1 MYRDRHLLSLTAT
14 PIAEPAKLPASKRLP
29 LSQMF
34 AGIYASVWGS
44 IVAFAGIVLLKTG
57 IASGLPFGGGVAVIL
72 IAIFVLP
79 GLLMLISGIW
89 LIWRA
94 RWARWVGLVSTIG
107 AILVAL
113 GLGNL
118 VGTVISLGLIVVLLL
133 SLPYSLNRPA
143 VV

>member
-1 MYRDRHLLSLTAT
+1 M
-14 PIAEPAKLPASKRLP
+14 
-29 LSQMF
+29 
-34 AGIYASVWGS
+34 
-44 IVAFAGIVLLKTG
+44 
-57 IASGLPFGGGVAVIL
+57 AVIL

-79 GLLMLISGIW
+79 GLLMLVSGIW